1 MLKSQQTKLEAKVEQ
16 TKDEIG
22 KGNQIIAKLQQQDQQ
37 IRQKYKEKQQKIQ
50 QLEQK
55 INEKT

>member
-22 KGNQIIAKLQQQDQQ
+22 KGN
-37 IRQKYKEKQQKIQ
+37 
-50 QLEQK
+50 
-55 INEKT
+55 